1 LDDLFRPYVEEGLE
15 KGYLRGNGDNLEL
28 NLARRVVAEIFANHI
43 SIGTEV
49 GEDHPVSTNSTL
61 LA

>member
-43 SIGTEV
+43 PIGTEV
-49 GEDHPVSTNSTL
+49 GEDPVSTNSTL